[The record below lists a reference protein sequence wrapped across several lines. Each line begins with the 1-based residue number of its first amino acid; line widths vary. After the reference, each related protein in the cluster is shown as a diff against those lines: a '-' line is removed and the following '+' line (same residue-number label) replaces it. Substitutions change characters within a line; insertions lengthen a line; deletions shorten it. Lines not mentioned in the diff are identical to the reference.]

1 MGLFWAR
8 HKIQGHKT
16 NGDEKKEKWTYSIG
30 IGAVK
35 SITVMAAQSRR
46 SQRVLFPGLFHLLSV
61 GMINTKLT
69 TVERNMFLH
78 FDQSSRGPS
87 IFSAVPFGEK
97 HVAFRLD

>member
-1 MGLFWAR
+1 MGQAQDTR
-8 HKIQGHKT
+8 HKT

-61 GMINTKLT
+61 GLINTKLT